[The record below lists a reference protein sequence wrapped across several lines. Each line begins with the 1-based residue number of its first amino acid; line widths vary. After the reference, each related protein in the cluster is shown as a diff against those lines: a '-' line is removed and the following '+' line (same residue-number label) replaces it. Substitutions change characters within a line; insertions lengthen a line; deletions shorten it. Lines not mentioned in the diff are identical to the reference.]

1 MGILAMAGALQGL
14 GKGIQGEVAN
24 SREIDKEKRQEEK
37 EIRLRQMEMDYQKS
51 AEAQRQTFQSGQQ
64 DKLFGQQKQLAEATQ
79 TRQEAVEGQK
89 TTSAEKIAS
98 EGNAS
103 RERIAGVRAK
113 ASMAGKKF
121 QSRWQFVAVPGAAQI
136 VNGEITNKPAS
147 LILADKASG
156 KAWSQKGD
164 KFLPQGVD
172 EKTVKTPGKGAV
184 DFLMQNPDAAD
195 EFVAKYNYLPSKFI
209 GQMQSQMTTS
219 QTSKSTD
226 EGDDEE

>member
-14 GKGIQGEVAN
+14 GKGIQSEVADQR
-24 SREIDKEKRQEEK
+24 STEKETRQEQK
-37 EIRLRQMEMDYQKS
+37 EIRLRQMEMDYQNS
-51 AEAQRQTFQSGQQ
+51 AEGKREAFQSSQQ

-113 ASMAGKKF
+113 AAMAGKKF
-121 QSRWQFVAVPGAAQI
+121 QSRWQFVSVPGAAQI
-136 VNGEITNKPAS
+136 VDGQITNKPAS

-172 EKTVKTPGKGAV
+172 PASVKSPGKGAI